1 MRMPLSPSRTWI
13 HLLPLGPLLLACSPA
28 APPETRVPTGAGTAS
43 ASATAQ
49 APAPKKILRGSVV
62 ALDVPAQLVI
72 DGDLREWGSLTP
84 PPPAPKKGGAKE
96 APPPPP
102 PASDQLAIALGPNG
116 ATIAAEVTAEMG
128 DGFVMSLALDPPDV
142 PSIGYMMRG
151 GGVMPLPCMMDDDQS
166 PPAEQ
171 AECKA
176 LVAAHDAFSAAYLA
190 RFRAHYR
197 VDRQGISIL
206 NNGAWA
212 PVAGAKVAARPKDKG
227 FTLEASLPAKA
238 LPRTVQAPVERLQ
251 ARMDSLDGTNV
262 PVPQMEEWTPLLLP
276 EPTGFAPH
284 AELRA
289 LVFAAAHEREIY
301 GKAFSISYQPGD
313 DLDLEDVN
321 YQGGT
326 TQVGSEHQIL
336 YSKQATLGDLEVGY
350 AYRGTPHAGGEWITV
365 ISQVKGKPVGHVFMP
380 GTAQGIVERDG
391 ELHVFT
397 HLLQTNDSGPGES
410 HEWSVVAVDKEGQ
423 FNEDLMDPLQ
433 GVMGWTTALPLNN
446 EDFSMFSISGA
457 TLTPNEEPGPS
468 LEALWKYDKK
478 KHRYLLKVRETKKNE
493 VATLL
498 KDAPKKKPAPSGKG
512 PAKKP

>member
-1 MRMPLSPSRTWI
+1 MRMALSPSRPWI
-13 HLLPLGPLLLACSPA
+13 SLLPLGPLLMACSPA
-28 APPETRVPTGAGTAS
+28 APIETRVPTGPGTAS
-43 ASATAQ
+43 ASATAE
-49 APAPKKILRGSVV
+49 APAPRKPTQGSVV
-62 ALDVPAQLVI
+62 AAEVPAKLVI
-72 DGDLREWGSLTP
+72 DGDLGEWGSSSESS
-84 PPPAPKKGGAKE
+84 PAPKKEGGGE
-96 APPPPP
+96 AAAP
-102 PASDQLAIALGPNG
+102 SNDHLAIALGPSG

-151 GGVMPLPCMMDDDQS
+151 GGVMPLPCMMDDEQS
-166 PPAEQ
+166 ASDEM

-176 LVAAHDAFSAAYLA
+176 LVAAHEKFSDAYLA

-206 NNGAWA
+206 TGGAWT
-212 PVAGAKVAARPKDKG
+212 PVAGAKVAARPRGKG
-227 FTLEASLPAKA
+227 FSLEASLPSKS

-251 ARMDSLDGTNV
+251 ARMDSLDGTKV
-262 PVPQMEEWTPLLLP
+262 PVPQMEEWSPLLLP
-276 EPTGFAPH
+276 EPVGFEPH
-284 AELRA
+284 ADLRA

-326 TQVGSEHQIL
+326 TQVGSEHEIL

-350 AYRGTPHAGGEWITV
+350 AYRGTPHGGGEWVTV
-365 ISQVKGKPVGHVFMP
+365 IALVKGKPVGHVFMA

-391 ELHVFT
+391 ELHIFT

-410 HEWSVVAVDKEGQ
+410 HDWSVVAVDKEGH
-423 FNEDLMDPLQ
+423 FNEDVMDPLQ
-433 GVMGWTTALPLNN
+433 GIMGWMTAIPLSSA
-446 EDFSMFSISGA
+446 DFSMFSIDGT
-457 TLTPNEEPGPS
+457 TLTTNDEPGTN

-478 KHRYLLKVRETKKNE
+478 KRRYVLKMKEMKKNE

-498 KDAPKKKPAPSGKG
+498 KDTPSKKPAAADKG
-512 PAKKP
+512 PAKKR